1 MNRFND
7 ALAIQQGAS
16 NPSGVARS
24 LVRAIDQARDEGLD
38 TEGIK
43 ADPACRL
50 ICHQLAFLLGV
61 PALDTHLTE
70 YCRLIDVCEAR
81 K

>member
-1 MNRFND
+1 M
-7 ALAIQQGAS
+7 
-16 NPSGVARS
+16 ARS

-38 TEGIK
+38 TDGIK
-43 ADPACRL
+43 TDPACRL

-70 YCRLIDVCEAR
+70 YSRLIDVCEAR